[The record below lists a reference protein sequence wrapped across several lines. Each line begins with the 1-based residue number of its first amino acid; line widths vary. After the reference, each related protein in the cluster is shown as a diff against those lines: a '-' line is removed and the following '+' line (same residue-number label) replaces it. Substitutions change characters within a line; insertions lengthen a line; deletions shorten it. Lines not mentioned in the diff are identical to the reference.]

1 MPKLLVVDK
10 SVFHSLCCCKEK
22 LCAFVKDYNVI
33 LPNALAIE
41 CLISEKQTADKDDK
55 NPVKLVQQFDAAIK
69 AGAKYGYSSY
79 KIFQTEKKTL
89 RPVKSIV
96 DENTTQQF
104 RNGNPNTEISFVK
117 QEAKFCRELFE
128 PIIQNILKISRI
140 LYDNLCK
147 QDDLS
152 EKLRKNTNRTRRFQ
166 KWIQDTDQN
175 IKNIVSRLLSKQ
187 IGSNA
192 DESWFTW
199 QMTRLWFAY
208 CIEWTFKKNL
218 TGSAEK
224 KDISNDLYDLEY
236 VTYLSRA
243 DGLLTNDKKLQ
254 VPLAKAAFPKKE
266 VFEVDTTLNTSRT
279 VQHVFT
285 DIVNKIPQSYR
296 I

>member
-1 MPKLLVVDK
+1 MVTMPKLLVFDK
-10 SVFHSLCCCKEK
+10 SVFHSLCCCEEK
-22 LCAFVKDYNVI
+22 LCTFVKDYNVI

-41 CLISEKQTADKDDK
+41 CLISEKQNSDKD
-55 NPVKLVQQFDAAIK
+55 PVKLVQRFDVAIK

-79 KIFQTEKKTL
+79 KIFQAEKKTL
-89 RPVKSIV
+89 RPAKSIV

-104 RNGNPNTEISFVK
+104 RNGNPNTEISFVE
-117 QEAKFCRELFE
+117 QEAEFCRKLFE
-128 PIIQNILKISRI
+128 PIIKSILKISRI
-140 LYDNLCK
+140 LYDNLCE

-175 IKNIVSRLLSKQ
+175 MKKIVSRLLSKR

-218 TGSAEK
+218 TGSSEK
-224 KDISNDLYDLEY
+224 RDISNDLYDLEY

-266 VFEVDTTLNTSRT
+266 VFEVDTNLNASRT

-285 DIVNKIPQSYR
+285 DIVNKVPQSYR